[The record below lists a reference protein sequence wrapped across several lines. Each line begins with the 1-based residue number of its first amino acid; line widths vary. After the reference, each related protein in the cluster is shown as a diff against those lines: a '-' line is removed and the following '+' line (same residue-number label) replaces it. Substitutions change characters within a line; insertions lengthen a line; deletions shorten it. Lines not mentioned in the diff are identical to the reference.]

1 MDDIKIGIVIPA
13 HNEAMTITKCLASVQ
28 TAIEQLPST
37 ITATMLVVL
46 DSCRDNTLE
55 LVKSVQVESAQAKNT
70 KIENADVNYLC
81 CGYLCCDYQC
91 VGQVRDLG
99 IRHAIASGATW
110 LACTDADSVVTP
122 DWLIQQIAHIKD
134 QSTDMIC
141 GVVSIDSWAHLT
153 PQTRKDYIAHYQ
165 DKMGHRHIHGANL
178 SFSAESYL
186 AVGGFAPL
194 PCHEDVDLVKRFES
208 KGYAITWSNRVRV
221 ITSSRLQA
229 RATEGFAAFLA
240 NLETNH

>member
-1 MDDIKIGIVIPA
+1 M
-13 HNEAMTITKCLASVQ
+13 N
-28 TAIEQLPST
+28 
-37 ITATMLVVL
+37 
-46 DSCRDNTLE
+46 
-55 LVKSVQVESAQAKNT
+55 
-70 KIENADVNYLC
+70 
-81 CGYLCCDYQC
+81 YLCCDYQC

-134 QSTDMIC
+134 QPTDMIC
-141 GVVSIDSWAHLT
+141 GVVSVDSWAHLT

>member
-37 ITATMLVVL
+37 ITATVLVVL

-70 KIENADVNYLC
+70 KIENTDVN
-81 CGYLCCDYQC
+81 YLCCDYQC

-99 IRHAIASGATW
+99 IRHAITSGATW

-122 DWLIQQIAHIKD
+122 DWLIQQIAHIKA
-134 QSTDMIC
+134 QPTDMIC
-141 GVVSIDSWAHLT
+141 GVVSVDSWAHLT
-153 PQTRKDYIAHYQ
+153 PQTRKDYMAHYQ

>member
-13 HNEAMTITKCLASVQ
+13 HNEAKTITKCLASVQ

-46 DSCRDNTLE
+46 DSCNDDTLA
-55 LVKSVQVESAQAKNT
+55 LVKSAQVKSAQGKNT
-70 KIENADVNYLC
+70 KIESADIN
-81 CGYLCCDYQC
+81 YLCCDYQC

-134 QSTDMIC
+134 QPTDMIC
-141 GVVSIDSWAHLT
+141 GVVSVDSWAHLT

>member
-1 MDDIKIGIVIPA
+1 MDDIKIVIVIPA

-37 ITATMLVVL
+37 ITATVLVVL

-70 KIENADVNYLC
+70 KIENTDVN
-81 CGYLCCDYQC
+81 YLCCDYQC

-122 DWLIQQIAHIKD
+122 DWLIQQIAHIKA
-134 QSTDMIC
+134 QPTDMIC
-141 GVVSIDSWAHLT
+141 GVVSVDSWAHLT
-153 PQTRKDYIAHYQ
+153 PQTRKDYMAHYQ

-194 PCHEDVDLVKRFES
+194 RCHEDVDLVKRFES

-240 NLETNH
+240 NLETNN